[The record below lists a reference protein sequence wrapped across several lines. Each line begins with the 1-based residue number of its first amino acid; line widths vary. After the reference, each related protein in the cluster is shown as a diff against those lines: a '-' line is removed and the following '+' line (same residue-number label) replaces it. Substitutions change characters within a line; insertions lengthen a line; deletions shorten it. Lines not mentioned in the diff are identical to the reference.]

1 MEILLRK
8 IQVCHSIVS
17 LKNQAREHFGYAY
30 SNFVRRTFS
39 PNSRVC
45 ARHFPEGN
53 EQPPTQ
59 SRYSMHLVW
68 FAELSAWNIT
78 RAKSHFLYS
87 VHFTNPTSK
96 TASISATTPCRSF
109 IRSSTDVPLSEVLHQ
124 SCKTRTYGHTLTTSR
139 CFMRTSARFSNAL
152 HTFSLA
158 TTAPSRDVTR
168 N

>member
-1 MEILLRK
+1 MKLLRGVVAEK
-8 IQVCHSIVS
+8 SIRRKDYLSIMTGHKCCICGNTTSKDPSVPFHRFTKEPGKRALWS
-17 LKNQAREHFGYAY
+17 RVFQLREE
-30 SNFVRRTFS
+30 NIS

-124 SCKTRTYGHTLTTSR
+124 SCKTRTYGIL
-139 CFMRTSARFSNAL
+139 
-152 HTFSLA
+152 
-158 TTAPSRDVTR
+158 
-168 N
+168 